1 MGTRRCG
8 LAACPIRPRAPGKSR
23 LCLRDLVRE
32 ESLYSIKGGGFAA
45 AGRPLVPAARWAS
58 TVEGLPYRLRA
69 LNDAIDARADP
80 KALA

>member
-1 MGTRRCG
+1 MTRKCARTSAQN
-8 LAACPIRPRAPGKSR
+8 AAGRAA
-23 LCLRDLVRE
+23 DLFDPVRE

-69 LNDAIDARADP
+69 PNDPIDAPANP